1 MISIYFV
8 TNRGVKQMRE
18 ERKNH
23 QTFKYWLIGMLIPI
37 LLLAACGDTSAKGEE
52 ASTSE
57 KDIELDLS
65 HVWPPSHDQ
74 ETIVVQDLI
83 KDVEEATD
91 GKVKITSYPSSTLAA
106 ADGQFDAANT
116 GAVDIGFS
124 VNSYTPNQFPL
135 TSVMELPFI
144 GTSGEENARVL
155 WTLYEE
161 FDEFEEEYSGTVPL
175 WLFTSDP
182 GQIFTVGKPVKSI
195 EDLKGMRI
203 RSPSAETNEW
213 LTNLGAT
220 PVSMP
225 MNETYEALERGVV
238 DGTIA
243 PWEALLG
250 HSLIDVVDYATVG
263 SFYASTFYATMNE
276 DSWDALGADYQA
288 AIEEVTGKELSMK
301 AGALYDKAEAEAIE
315 KAKELGIE
323 TYELDDKELEEWKKL
338 INPTIESWIEK
349 IEKRGLPGQ
358 EIYDRAKELNE
369 K

>member
-1 MISIYFV
+1 
-8 TNRGVKQMRE
+8 MRYGQA
-18 ERKNH
+18 KN
-23 QTFKYWLIGMLIPI
+23 QTIKYWFLVMILPI
-37 LLLAACGDTSAKGEE
+37 ILLAACGSQDVNSEE
-52 ASTSE
+52 NATSE

-74 ETIVVQDLI
+74 ETIVVQEFI
-83 KDVEEATD
+83 EDVEGATN
-91 GKVKITSYPSSTLAA
+91 GKVKITSYSGSTLAA

-144 GTSGEENARVL
+144 GKSGEENAKVL
-155 WTLYEE
+155 WQLYEE
-161 FDEFEEEYSGTVPL
+161 FPEFEEEYIGTVPL

-182 GQIFTVGKPVKSI
+182 GQIFTVGKPVKSV

-263 SFYASTFYATMNE
+263 NFYASTFYATMNE
-276 DSWDALGADYQA
+276 QSWDSLGADNQT
-288 AIEEVTGKELSMK
+288 AIEELIGEKMSMK
-301 AGALYDKAEAEAIE
+301 AGALYDQAEKDAIIKAE
-315 KAKELGIE
+315 ELGIE
-323 TYELDDKELEEWKKL
+323 IYELSEEELEEWKEL
-338 INPTIESWIEK
+338 INPTIENWIDK
-349 IEKRGLPGQ
+349 INERGLPGQ
-358 EIYDRAKELNE
+358 EIYDRVRELNGE
-369 K
+369 